1 MYQFLTKNGQVAAFG
16 LGVALTVIFLAI
28 ALSGAGNYNFETM
41 SPGDKA
47 AVTIFDFGLQA
58 SIALAVI
65 ATLAMVFFGVYQV
78 ATDLKNSMKGLL
90 GLAAM
95 VGIFVVTYSMASGEP
110 DSPQIAGAMQKFA
123 ESGNGVI
130 SPSNLKFIGGSIMTT
145 FILLAAAVG
154 ALVITGVRNLFK

>member
-1 MYQFLTKNGQVAAFG
+1 M
-16 LGVALTVIFLAI
+16 
-28 ALSGAGNYNFETM
+28 
-41 SPGDKA
+41 
-47 AVTIFDFGLQA
+47 TIFDFGLMA
-58 SIALAVI
+58 SIALAI
-65 ATLAMVFFGVYQV
+65 LATFAMVFFGVYQV

-95 VGIFVVTYSMASGEP
+95 VGVFVITYSMASGEP